1 MMPILRIYY
10 STFGQMGVGID
21 GVAPPPPPLI
31 IPITQV
37 LVVQEKNKVV
47 IQWEGSNMNDMY
59 ADAVLTL
66 CLQIEANP
74 QAIKQSSLRSITQ
87 V

>member
-1 MMPILRIYY
+1 M
-10 STFGQMGVGID
+10 
-21 GVAPPPPPLI
+21 
-31 IPITQV
+31 V
-37 LVVQEKNKVV
+37 LYCPSQSLFSKIVVVQEKGQVV
-47 IQWEGSNMNDMY
+47 LEWDGSNLNDMY

-87 V
+87 VSLGIRDSEGPLVC

>member
-1 MMPILRIYY
+1 
-10 STFGQMGVGID
+10 
-21 GVAPPPPPLI
+21 
-31 IPITQV
+31 
-37 LVVQEKNKVV
+37 
-47 IQWEGSNMNDMY
+47 MNDMY

-87 V
+87 VKLVSISDINETTVSPTLCLNHCQSEALYER

>member
-1 MMPILRIYY
+1 
-10 STFGQMGVGID
+10 
-21 GVAPPPPPLI
+21 
-31 IPITQV
+31 
-37 LVVQEKNKVV
+37 
-47 IQWEGSNMNDMY
+47 MNDMY

-87 V
+87 VALATHSRDLQIRALSS

>member
-1 MMPILRIYY
+1 M
-10 STFGQMGVGID
+10 
-21 GVAPPPPPLI
+21 
-31 IPITQV
+31 
-37 LVVQEKNKVV
+37 VQEKNKVV

-87 V
+87 VIITYCLYHYIVPAACNTGNPESPTPTPTICKLPKWAY

>member
-1 MMPILRIYY
+1 M
-10 STFGQMGVGID
+10 
-21 GVAPPPPPLI
+21 
-31 IPITQV
+31 
-37 LVVQEKNKVV
+37 VQEKNKVV

-87 V
+87 VPLKLHSRDLQIRALSS